1 MPDGQVTFEI
11 SADGRKAY
19 ATVDDITKAI
29 KKAGKEWDHS
39 VQEATGNMQS
49 AFTKALDINRVKD
62 WALKAGKAMLDFG
75 IECLHAASDLAEV
88 QNVVDVTF
96 GEGAAEI
103 ERWAK
108 KAQSSF
114 GLTET
119 QAKRFTST
127 MGAMMKSAGLTGPEI
142 VSMSE
147 DLAGLA
153 ADMASF
159 YNLDFETAFN
169 KIRSGISG
177 ETEPLKQLG
186 INMSVANLEA
196 FALTQGITKA
206 FDKMSQGEQTML
218 RYQYLMQATADAQGD
233 FARTADGYANAQ
245 RRVQTALESIKTS
258 IGTAFYDTIAGA
270 TGALADF
277 LEEVSKP
284 RPTTVMDD
292 FAKIDLDTATKIA
305 EIQQTAEE
313 AETLIS
319 TLQSISGQVINYS
332 QSGNLVSFIQSL
344 SGNISGLD
352 DALKL
357 AKQGDLTGAIDN
369 LASHLAQE
377 LGGDPEKWENL
388 LQAIGNNAELAISAT
403 QGDSAKTKEFLE
415 KVASGADDLTT
426 DYSSYWSNL
435 LGVLGDKAGDAI
447 TALAGGGNAG
457 GVLSGIAGGANLL
470 KDGTSAKWSAFA
482 KALGLLDDKG
492 NVPTNLSGVAD
503 ALAKNLGGDASKWE
517 TMLQAIGNNLP
528 SVTTAVGNDGQS
540 TASWLTKAAEAAD
553 DLGGDYSQNWKKLL
567 VVYGDHAGAAIT
579 ALATTNDP
587 GSVIAGIAG
596 GANAL
601 KDGASAKWSA
611 FARALGI
618 LDDKGNVPTT
628 LQGVAD
634 ALATNLGGDAS
645 KWEEMLKAIGGNL
658 PMVTKAVGE
667 DKGAAGQWLSAAAQS
682 AALLGSD
689 YSENW
694 KKLMVV
700 YGEKAGDAIA
710 ALATTSDPGGVL
722 GGIATG
728 ANKLSI
734 KAPTLWRGIFGA
746 LTSVDGLSNIFNNGN
761 AATNV
766 ENLAEALSG
775 NSPDTS
781 RAEAWKTFLDALS
794 TNPEALTTLTQTDAT
809 QTAEWLKKM
818 SEGVNAIDP
827 TDADAWDKL
836 FADFVQGLPGLNNT
850 EGGHAFFET
859 IAQEFL
865 AMGNQSEE
873 AKAGLAALGLSTEE
887 IDQVQRE
894 WLLTCQEL
902 VQKIPGLSDVI
913 DVNTGEVKGGITAV
927 RDYKDAWYEASMEIA
942 RSEALIDKRKAFAVK
957 EKEMVDYEVALKKAQ
972 AALDNFIAD
981 HPGIVERR
989 NRVDQSGGA
998 GIFGYR
1004 DKDLNTLTQLETGVR
1019 NAQAAADNFRTKLDE
1034 GAEELKYYEDNV
1046 GSAAKKTEEYS
1057 DKTEDAAASMSTLQK
1072 AAKGDADAFSSVEK
1086 AVKDAHDAIK
1096 ELSDYQDKVFNE
1108 TSQSVGNVIKGFE
1121 KLGEK
1126 KPNGE
1131 WVFMTPVEQAKQQVE
1146 ELKIERGK
1154 LDSAAKDYEKRW
1166 QEFTDKINKL
1176 GVDAPSVQNMTQ
1188 ALDSQLEYIK
1198 QYNEYMAQARQKGV
1212 NEDLLASLADGSQE
1226 SFDYLKALATTGGSI
1241 KELNE
1246 KYKQVKEASE
1256 GFTTSLTN
1264 QKLAVDETY
1273 NSLLETAREAVA
1285 GLNLGD
1291 ESYKSVEETV
1301 NGIVKALGDN
1311 KSKVETEVNA
1321 ILELIGK
1328 LGSANYGMRFGLGG
1342 GFAGSWSSA
1351 GIKTPDKHANGLDY
1365 VPYDGYLALLHQGER
1380 IQTAAEADLARRYSY
1395 QQPSGFDYNAM
1406 GQAVGANIPNFGNMQ
1421 IIWRGRVVADIL
1433 SEEQAD
1439 SYRAMERSGWR

>member
-62 WALKAGKAMLDFG
+62 WALEAGKAMLDFG

-127 MGAMMKSAGLTGPEI
+127 MGAMMKSAGLAGPEI
-142 VSMSE
+142 VNMSE

-305 EIQQTAEE
+305 EIQQTAAE

-332 QSGNLVSFIQSL
+332 QSGNLVNFISTL

-352 DALKL
+352 SALKN
-357 AKQGDLTGAIDN
+357 AKQGNIEGALNDLAEA
-369 LASHLAQE
+369 LAKD
-377 LGGDPEKWENL
+377 LGGDPEKWKNL
-388 LQAIGNNAELAISAT
+388 LKAIGDNAGDAIAAT
-403 QGDSAKTKEFLE
+403 QGDTGKTKVFLE
-415 KVASGADDLTT
+415 KVAAGADDLTT

-435 LGVLGDKAGDAI
+435 LGALGDKAGAAI
-447 TALAGGGNAG
+447 SALAGGDGTG
-457 GVLSGIAGGANLL
+457 SILSGIATGANEMKL
-470 KDGTSAKWSAFA
+470 GTGNKWKSFA
-482 KALGLLDDKG
+482 EALGLLDGKG
-492 NVPTNLSGVAD
+492 NVPETLGGVAK
-503 ALAKNLGGDASKWE
+503 ALSKNLGGSAVEWA
-517 TMLQAIGNNLP
+517 TVLQAVGNNLP
-528 SVTTAVGNDGQS
+528 AVTTAVGNDKDQ

-567 VVYGDHAGAAIT
+567 VVYGENAADAIK
-579 ALATTNDP
+579 ALATTN
-587 GSVIAGIAG
+587 
-596 GANAL
+596 
-601 KDGASAKWSA
+601 
-611 FARALGI
+611 
-618 LDDKGNVPTT
+618 
-628 LQGVAD
+628 
-634 ALATNLGGDAS
+634 
-645 KWEEMLKAIGGNL
+645 
-658 PMVTKAVGE
+658 
-667 DKGAAGQWLSAAAQS
+667 
-682 AALLGSD
+682 
-689 YSENW
+689 
-694 KKLMVV
+694 
-700 YGEKAGDAIA
+700 
-710 ALATTSDPGGVL
+710 DPGGVL
-722 GGIATG
+722 GGIAVG
-728 ANKLSI
+728 ANLLKTS
-734 KAPTLWRGIFGA
+734 APSLWRGIFGA
-746 LTSVDGLSNIFNNGN
+746 LTSIDGLSNIFNNGN

-766 ENLAEALSG
+766 ENLATALSG

-794 TNPEALTTLTQTDAT
+794 QNPEALTTLTQTDA
-809 QTAEWLKKM
+809 QETAGWLATM
-818 SEGVNAIDP
+818 AEAVNKIEP
-827 TDADAWDKL
+827 GDADAWDKL
-836 FADFVQGLPGLNNT
+836 FGDFVQGLPGLNDT

-902 VQKIPGLSDVI
+902 VRKIPGLSDVI
-913 DVNTGEVKGGITAV
+913 NTQTGEIKGGIPAIKAYTDAWEEAGIQMARMEALSNMRTALANKAV
-927 RDYKDAWYEASMEIA
+927 EVAEFDLAYRKALAAQQNFEAEHEKLAQILQEKGILGYKDAKGEMS
-942 RSEALIDKRKAFAVK
+942 KADRAVA
-957 EKEMVDYEVALKKAQ
+957 DTYLTLVAATNKAK
-972 AALDNFIAD
+972 AALDDQTDALIEAQNNYKETEK
-981 HPGIVERR
+981 IVGEMT
-989 NRVDQSGGA
+989 DTT
-998 GIFGYR
+998 
-1004 DKDLNTLTQLETGVR
+1004 DKYTQNTE
-1019 NAQAAADNFRTKLDE
+1019 AAAKAT
-1034 GAEELKYYEDNV
+1034 
-1046 GSAAKKTEEYS
+1046 
-1057 DKTEDAAASMSTLQK
+1057 STLQK
-1072 AAKGDADAFSSVEK
+1072 AAQGESDAMDTVKK

-1096 ELSDYQDKVFNE
+1096 ELSDYQDKIYNE

-1131 WVFMTPVEQAKQQVE
+1131 WAFMTPVEQAKQQVE

-1264 QKLAVDETY
+1264 QKLAVDDTY
-1273 NSLLETAREAVA
+1273 NSMLEKARETIA

-1351 GIKTPDKHANGLDY
+1351 GIKKPGQQANGLDY

-1406 GQAVGANIPNFGNMQ
+1406 GQAVGANMPNLGNMQ
-1421 IIWRGRVVADIL
+1421 IVWRGRVVADVL
-1433 SEEQAD
+1433 SEQQAD